1 MKKTQSLMFVLA
13 VAITLLAFGTVALA
27 ADTAAKDPAK
37 CAAEKAE
44 KKCDADK
51 KAPEGKKHAAAKEGK
66 KAPEGPKCI
75 VKGTIEAKTVKDKKG
90 QEVKVYLIKV
100 AEAKDADG
108 KVVDSLTG
116 KKLRIAGLK
125 PQAAEELV
133 GKETELKGIVVNGK
147 RLVVKRAK

>member
-1 MKKTQSLMFVLA
+1 MK
-13 VAITLLAFGTVALA
+13 GTV
-27 ADTAAKDPAK
+27 
-37 CAAEKAE
+37 
-44 KKCDADK
+44 
-51 KAPEGKKHAAAKEGK
+51 
-66 KAPEGPKCI
+66 
-75 VKGTIEAKTVKDKKG
+75 EAKTVKDKKG

-116 KKLRIAGLK
+116 KKLRIGGLK